1 MTEHPFP
8 PVRIGTYVAP
18 VIPDVLQEHLEEV
31 AFLSIQARKLLFSPD
46 ITLSQFRGHDER
58 IAAHWHGL
66 ELGGEASVTVSLD
79 SLEAF
84 DPWEVFAAARVW
96 MELGSAT
103 AEEITQRIE
112 AADEDQ
118 LPAWREALARMKAER
133 LVACFPPDRAGETST
148 KVLSVLAYAWGWR
161 GLLPDEA
168 AARFG
173 FSADPLLRRSAARA
187 LGWGAAPGQVQRLL
201 SALLT
206 DPEASVRRAA
216 LWSLCLLDPAAGVS
230 VARKQLESQDP
241 EPFSARVLGLLGTS
255 ASMGAL
261 QPLVLHEAV
270 GPSCIRA
277 IGTLG
282 DPSAIEFLIDLLEAD
297 EERAEAAGDAL
308 ETILGAIP
316 GSGEGAEEETIEE
329 EVGGEESAAG
339 TADGV
344 RKAWRELGAHY
355 RGIDR
360 LLRGHPFPWASV
372 TTEEPM
378 EAMWRGALTGS
389 RPELSWL
396 RNEVPDGFFGE
407 ALLVEAV
414 PGE

>member
-1 MTEHPFP
+1 MEHLLP
-8 PVRIGTYVAP
+8 PVRIGTYSAP

-46 ITLSQFRGHDER
+46 ITLAQFRGHGER

-66 ELGGEASVTVSLD
+66 QLGGEASVMLALD

-84 DPWEVFAAARVW
+84 DPWEAFAAARVW

-118 LPAWREALARMKAER
+118 LPAWREALARMKKER
-133 LVACFPPDRAGETST
+133 LVACFPPDRAGEASP
-148 KVLSVLAYAWGWR
+148 KVMSVLAYAWGWR

-168 AARFG
+168 TARFG
-173 FSADPLLRRSAARA
+173 FSADPLLRRSAARV
-187 LGWGAAPGQVQRLL
+187 LGWGAAPGQAQRLL

-206 DPEASVRRAA
+206 DPEVSVRRAA
-216 LWSLCLLDPAAGVS
+216 LWSLCLLAPPSGVS

-241 EPFSARVLGLLGTS
+241 DPFSARVLGLLGSS

-261 QPLVLHEAV
+261 QPLVLHENV
-270 GPSCIRA
+270 GPACIRA
-277 IGTLG
+277 MGDLG
-282 DPSAIEFLIDLLEAD
+282 DPGAIELLIDLLED
-297 EERAEAAGDAL
+297 EEERAEAARDAI

-316 GSGEGAEEETIEE
+316 GSGEEAKEETVGEEAEEEK
-329 EVGGEESAAG
+329 SPAG

-344 RKAWRELGAHY
+344 RKAWREAEAHFQ
-355 RGIDR
+355 GVDR
-360 LLRGHPFPWASV
+360 LLRGYPFPWAGAPP
-372 TTEEPM
+372 EEPM
-378 EAMWRGALTGS
+378 EAIWRDSLAGA
-389 RPELSWL
+389 RPELAWL
-396 RNEVPDGFFGE
+396 RNEVPDGFFDE
-407 ALLVEAV
+407 DLLAEAV